1 MSQVNDVMALL
12 DTVYTVYVQNN
23 NDRNKTVNI
32 LINRYGC
39 TRVSVNDTLD
49 VAIIKAF
56 KDARGESCLEE
67 VEALIAKHK

>member
-1 MSQVNDVMALL
+1 MSQIKDVMALL

-23 NDRNKTVNI
+23 NDRKKTVNI

-67 VEALIAKHK
+67 VKALIAKHK

>member
-1 MSQVNDVMALL
+1 MAQIDDVMVLL

-23 NDRNKTVNI
+23 KDRNKTVNI

-39 TRVSVNDTLD
+39 IRVSVNDTLD

-67 VEALIAKHK
+67 VKALIAKHK